1 LITLTIAF
9 LRETLGPEGWSRVS
23 TGLSPELQDVMRRE
37 IKHAGWYPIAH
48 VSELTRTVARNVGM
62 SENDR
67 ARDALFTCGK
77 YVAAEAANTFLKMLL
92 KMLSPGLF
100 VKKLPDIFRRDFS
113 AGRMTAELSGR
124 RIRCR
129 HYDLHGFDH
138 IGVLS
143 AGFMATAL
151 QGMGKTVENIEW
163 LDWAL
168 DRPYVD
174 GTGFEVT
181 WKE

>member
-1 LITLTIAF
+1 
-9 LRETLGPEGWSRVS
+9 LRDTLGHDGWSRAS
-23 TGLSPELQDVMRRE
+23 AELSRELQELMRRD
-37 IKHAGWYPIAH
+37 IKHAGWYPITH
-48 VSELTRTVARNVGM
+48 VSELTRAVASNVGM
-62 SENDR
+62 NENDR

-113 AGRMTAELSGR
+113 AGRLTAELSGR

-129 HYDLHGFDH
+129 HYDLHGFHH

-151 QGMGKTVENIEW
+151 EGMGKTIENLEFFDW
-163 LDWAL
+163 GLDQ
-168 DRPYVD
+168 PYVD
-174 GTGFEVT
+174 GTGFDVT